1 MIFGKEQKEKN
12 RQPPIRTKQ
21 KVRANMNKLK
31 YSVLMSVYA
40 KESAQ
45 NLRQA
50 MESMLRQTMP
60 PDDFVL
66 VCDGPLTPELDSV
79 IEAKQVEMGQVLQVI
94 RLPQNGGLGHALN
107 EGLKH
112 CKNELVARMDSD
124 DISAEDRCEK
134 QLRLFAQNPDVD
146 ISSGTLLEFSV
157 SPAEPIG
164 KREVPLTNNE
174 IREFSKKRCP
184 FNHPCVMFKK
194 TAVEKAG
201 GYKETYHLFEDY
213 YLWIRMLQINCQAQN
228 LPDVLLFMR
237 TPNDMY
243 KRRGGKEY
251 AKSMLRFH
259 WWVHK
264 SGWTN
269 FLEFCTGALPHA
281 LVCVV
286 PTTIRKII
294 YKALH

>member
-1 MIFGKEQKEKN
+1 MSEKSDT
-12 RQPPIRTKQ
+12 Q
-21 KVRANMNKLK
+21 
-31 YSVLMSVYA
+31 YSVLMSVYH
-40 KESAQ
+40 KEKPAYLKQAIESIQAQ
-45 NLRQA
+45 TLP
-50 MESMLRQTMP
+50 T
-60 PDDFVL
+60 DDFVL

-124 DISAEDRCEK
+124 DISAEERCEK

-194 TAVEKAG
+194 AAVEKAG

-213 YLWIRMLQINCQAQN
+213 YLWIRMLQINCHAQN
-228 LPDVLLFMR
+228 LPDVLLYMR

-243 KRRGGKEY
+243 KRRGGKKY
-251 AKSMLRFH
+251 AASMLRFH
-259 WWVHK
+259 WWVYE
-264 SGWTN
+264 SGWTS
-269 FLEFCTGALPHA
+269 FPEFCTGALPHA
-281 LVCVV
+281 LVCVM

>member
-12 RQPPIRTKQ
+12 RRPPIRTKQ

-79 IEAKQVEMGQVLQVI
+79 IEAKHIEMGQVLQVI
-94 RLPQNGGLGHALN
+94 RMPQNGGLGHALN

-124 DISAEDRCEK
+124 DISAEERCEK
-134 QLRLFAQNPDVD
+134 QLRLFAQNPMWIFPAVHCWN
-146 ISSGTLLEFSV
+146 SLCHRQNQSV
-157 SPAEPIG
+157 NG
-164 KREVPLTNNE
+164 KCRL
-174 IREFSKKRCP
+174 
-184 FNHPCVMFKK
+184 
-194 TAVEKAG
+194 
-201 GYKETYHLFEDY
+201 
-213 YLWIRMLQINCQAQN
+213 
-228 LPDVLLFMR
+228 R
-237 TPNDMY
+237 TT
-243 KRRGGKEY
+243 KF
-251 AKSMLRFH
+251 ASFLKSA
-259 WWVHK
+259 
-264 SGWTN
+264 
-269 FLEFCTGALPHA
+269 ALSITRA
-281 LVCVV
+281 
-286 PTTIRKII
+286 
-294 YKALH
+294 

>member
-1 MIFGKEQKEKN
+1 MQTEQEREMSGKSDTQ
-12 RQPPIRTKQ
+12 
-21 KVRANMNKLK
+21 
-31 YSVLMSVYA
+31 YSVLMSVYH
-40 KESAQ
+40 KEKPEYLKQAIESIQAQ
-45 NLRQA
+45 TLP
-50 MESMLRQTMP
+50 T
-60 PDDFVL
+60 DDFVL

-94 RLPQNGGLGHALN
+94 RLPQNDGLGHALN

-146 ISSGTLLEFSV
+146 ISSGTLLEFSE

-164 KREVPLTNNE
+164 KRKVPLTNNE

-213 YLWIRMLQINCQAQN
+213 YLWIRMLRINCQAQN
-228 LPDVLLFMR
+228 LPDVLLYMR

-281 LVCVV
+281 IVCVM

>member
-1 MIFGKEQKEKN
+1 
-12 RQPPIRTKQ
+12 
-21 KVRANMNKLK
+21 MNKLK

-45 NLRQA
+45 NLHQA
-50 MESMLRQTMP
+50 MDSMLRQTMP
-60 PDDFVL
+60 TDDFVL
-66 VCDGPLTPELDSV
+66 VCDGPLTPELDEV
-79 IEAKQVEMGQVLQVI
+79 VACMQKKMGAVLQVV
-94 RLPQNGGLGHALN
+94 RLPRNNGLGHALN
-107 EGLKH
+107 EGLKY

-124 DISAEDRCEK
+124 DISAEERCEK
-134 QLRLFAQNPDVD
+134 QLQLFAQNPNLD

-213 YLWIRMLQINCQAQN
+213 YLWIRMLQTGCQAQN
-228 LPDVLLFMR
+228 LPDVLLYMR

-251 AKSMLRFH
+251 ATSMLRFH
-259 WWVHK
+259 WWVYK
-264 SGWTN
+264 SGWTS
-269 FLEFCTGALPHA
+269 LLDFCTGALPHS
-281 LVCVV
+281 LVCVA